1 MLHVSHLTLRYT
13 CPVRTWTWLS
23 VKQAITGRPAPAA
36 HTNTPLAVRVIFS
49 GKLSLKSTRAA
60 AERRSLN
67 AQIIHL
73 LWQAFVVDA
82 EVNASNSPKLRR
94 RLV

>member
-1 MLHVSHLTLRYT
+1 VSGPHVDVALG
-13 CPVRTWTWLS
+13 
-23 VKQAITGRPAPAA
+23 QAGDHRSTGAGGP
-36 HTNTPLAVRVIFS
+36 HQYPLAVRVLFS